1 MIRPKMALFLVL
13 TPFLATPVFAQSGS
27 APSAVLQAPQSIAFG
42 APLTLS
48 GAQSFDTDG
57 TIIRYVWTKI
67 TGAGGGMALNQ
78 SFGTLE
84 ATYVVPQPAGHP
96 LAVGRHRFRL
106 VVDDNSGNH
115 STPTEAEVIVVDN
128 IPPTALL
135 DAPQSIAI
143 GSALQLSGARSTDV
157 GGQVTQYIWT
167 HMEGG
172 GSNLPLN
179 QPLVTDTN
187 SIVVPQAAN
196 NPLAIGRHRFRLVVT
211 DDAGNQSKAVEAPV
225 IVVDN
230 IPPTA
235 VLEGPK
241 QAMQIQPFQLS
252 GARSSDVGDRVRQF
266 QWTRISGTPDGP
278 MPLGQP
284 VVTDASTFTVAQT
297 LASYFGVGRHVL
309 RLVVVDDSGNQ
320 SNPADFPVE
329 ITAPLPSGRT
339 K

>member
-1 MIRPKMALFLVL
+1 MIRPKMALFVVL
-13 TPFLATPVFAQSGS
+13 TSLLATPVFAQSGS
-27 APSAVLQAPQSIAFG
+27 VPSAILQAPQTVAFG

-48 GAQSFDTDG
+48 GTKSFDSDG
-57 TIIRYVWTKI
+57 SIIRYVWTKL

-84 ATYVVPQPAGHP
+84 ATFVVPQPAGHP
-96 LAVGRHRFRL
+96 LTVGRHRFRL

-187 SIVVPQAAN
+187 SVVVPQTAN
-196 NPLAIGRHRFRLVVT
+196 NPLAVGRHRFRLVVT

-241 QAMQIQPFQLS
+241 QAMQVQPFQLS
-252 GARSSDVGDRVRQF
+252 GARSSDVGGRVRLF
-266 QWTRISGTPDGP
+266 QWTRISGMPDGP
-278 MPLGQP
+278 MPLSQP
-284 VVTDASTFTVAQT
+284 VVTDANILAVAQT
-297 LASYFGVGRHVL
+297 LTSYLGVGRHVF

-320 SNPADFPVE
+320 SKPADFPVE
-329 ITAPLPSGRT
+329 ITAPLPSGRSQ
-339 K
+339 

>member
-1 MIRPKMALFLVL
+1 MALFVVL
-13 TPFLATPVFAQSGS
+13 TSLLATPVFAQSGS
-27 APSAVLQAPQSIAFG
+27 VPSAILQAPQTVAFG

-48 GAQSFDTDG
+48 GTKSFDSDG
-57 TIIRYVWTKI
+57 SIIRYVWTKL

-84 ATYVVPQPAGHP
+84 ATFVVPQPAGHP
-96 LAVGRHRFRL
+96 LTVGRHRFRL

-167 HMEGG
+167 HIEGG

-179 QPLVTDTN
+179 QPLVTATN
-187 SIVVPQAAN
+187 SVVVPQAAN
-196 NPLAIGRHRFRLVVT
+196 NPLAVGRHRFRLVVT

-241 QAMQIQPFQLS
+241 QAMQVQSFQLS
-252 GARSSDVGDRVRQF
+252 GMRSFDTGGKAVRF
-266 QWTRISGTPDGP
+266 QWTRVAGTSDGP

-284 VVTDASTFTVAQT
+284 VVTDANTLTVAQT
-297 LASYFGVGRHVL
+297 LTSYLGVGRQVF
-309 RLVVVDDSGNQ
+309 RLVVVDDAGNQ
-320 SNPADFPVE
+320 SKPADFPVE
-329 ITAPLPSGRT
+329 ITAPLPSGRSQ
-339 K
+339 